1 MPDAPQA
8 RHLAMLGAK
17 PRSAPMTVLRSEF
30 ARSEAAERLVA
41 IMFHPSTL
49 SKRASTTA
57 GIRETAIVA
66 RAIDPG
72 R

>member
-1 MPDAPQA
+1 MP
-8 RHLAMLGAK
+8 GAK
-17 PRSAPMTVLRSEF
+17 PRSAPMKVLRPEF

-57 GIRETAIVA
+57 GIRETVNTAP
-66 RAIDPG
+66 AIDPG

>member
-1 MPDAPQA
+1 MPDAPHA
-8 RHLAMLGAK
+8 RHLAMPGAK

-49 SKRASTTA
+49 SSTASTVVM
-57 GIRETAIVA
+57 RETAIIG
-66 RAIDPG
+66 RTIHPG